1 MSRSAPPS
9 LAITLKNLVQHSWSV
24 DREEIIYLVLLDL
37 AEEETDHFLLPQEVL
52 WRQLVRGGLLCCS
65 RVENKVYNITGG
77 GYQET
82 IRLLLK
88 LEEILQNACR

>member
-1 MSRSAPPS
+1 M
-9 LAITLKNLVQHSWSV
+9 

-52 WRQLVRGGLLCCS
+52 WRQLVRGGVLCCS
-65 RVENKVYNITGG
+65 RVESKVYNITGG

-82 IRLLLK
+82 IRLTEVGRNTSK
-88 LEEILQNACR
+88 CLQIVIQKRLNLTSRFVSR